1 MHYNG
6 LGCPAFVHYLPSY
19 IRCSSQLHSIFDF
32 RPTIFPVRP
41 NYIHGWSVQGPQKL
55 VAHRSMSVARHGMPN
70 ARRGTPEADIL
81 VQTERDRPA
90 FHTIEFVSVAA
101 CTLKFNVHRQIQI
114 SYIKVSH

>member
-90 FHTIEFVSVAA
+90 FHIIATVTSIVEHPTS
-101 CTLKFNVHRQIQI
+101 Q
-114 SYIKVSH
+114 